1 MCGGIFGLLGWLAE
15 DSSIKWTKFL
25 TQSPGR
31 QIFLTY
37 LIPKS
42 FEVISL
48 QMRERYK
55 EVKLEIFEHC
65 RSTGFVISEK
75 VHGFLPLLAFI
86 VIKEAITPL

>member
-1 MCGGIFGLLGWLAE
+1 MIMCRVCGGIFGLHGWLAE
-15 DSSIKWTKFL
+15 DSSIKCTKFL

-37 LIPKS
+37 LNPKR

-48 QMRERYK
+48 QMRKRYE

-65 RSTGFVISEK
+65 RSIGFIISKK
-75 VHGFLPLLAFI
+75 VDNGY
-86 VIKEAITPL
+86 